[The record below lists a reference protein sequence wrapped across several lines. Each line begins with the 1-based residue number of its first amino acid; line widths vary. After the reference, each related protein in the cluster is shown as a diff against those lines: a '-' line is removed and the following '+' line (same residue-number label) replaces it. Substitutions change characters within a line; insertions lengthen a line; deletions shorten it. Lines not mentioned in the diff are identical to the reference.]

1 MFILQVA
8 EDLTGELVS
17 ETVEKEGGEER
28 TVEKRGRDETRSRRS
43 RSRSRS
49 KEATEEPGVK
59 KAKLEGGAV
68 KEEPANVFINP
79 FHGEEVDDVASPEA
93 IGETTVEVEEVLGE
107 GSVEVIDIDDSEATA
122 MKKVGFKTRLRVA
135 ALMVYGVLTL
145 TIEYLLDS

>member
-1 MFILQVA
+1 MFILQLA

-28 TVEKRGRDETRSRRS
+28 TVEKRGRDETMSR

-122 MKKVGFKTRLRVA
+122 MKKVSFKTRLRVA